1 MTILLSALLMLAAC
15 STLKSTPPALYDL
28 GPLYV
33 AGTPSEQLNLPSISV
48 AETQAQSWL
57 NNQAIYFRLAY
68 ANDQQPR
75 PYAGSRWT
83 MAPTLLFSQRLK
95 SRLAQAGG
103 VVLSASD
110 GALNIPVL
118 RLEADDFTQTF
129 SSADASAAQVV
140 VRASVFNGR
149 TLLAQKTFSRQAPA
163 PSADAA
169 GGVKAFALASD
180 AMIADM
186 MAWLA
191 QLPLKK

>member
-57 NNQAIYFRLAY
+57 NSQAMYFRLAY